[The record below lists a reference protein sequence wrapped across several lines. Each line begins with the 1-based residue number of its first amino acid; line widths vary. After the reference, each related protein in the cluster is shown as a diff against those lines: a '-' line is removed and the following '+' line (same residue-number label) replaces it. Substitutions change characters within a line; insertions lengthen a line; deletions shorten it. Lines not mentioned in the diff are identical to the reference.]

1 MSLDYDLVI
10 IGNTN
15 QAFFAASEAIKFN
28 ARVALVLG
36 NIHDDSWQEIDSL
49 IFNYL
54 TYIERHWHNLN
65 NWYLN
70 INLDSWLYFNQLQ
83 KWSNEVKKDIK
94 ATNNLE
100 SLANLGVDIIEESG
114 EFCRLPK
121 LGFALKNRTLRSRRY
136 LLATGAIYNIPQ
148 IQGLTEVGYI
158 TPERLDI
165 DQLPN
170 RLVILSQT
178 ALGIELAQQLNRLG
192 KEITLIFDNSNIL
205 PLEDPDIIQLIQAIL
220 ETEGIKL
227 LMNCPITQVRE
238 IEGTKW
244 IQAGNEAIETDEI
257 IIADKIKQQT
267 QGLNLEGVRVK
278 IEADKI
284 QINNKLQTTNPS
296 IYVCGQTISSYN
308 LSNLACYEASI
319 AVKNAI
325 LYPIFKVNYNLSPM
339 RMLTN
344 PMFSQVG
351 LTETQAKRDYKKDL
365 IIVKQNYKSLVKAKM
380 LDETTG
386 FCKLI
391 TRRNGII
398 LGCGI
403 IGNQSEEIINLIALA
418 IQNKV
423 KIQKI
428 SQLFP
433 PYGTTSEILFQISQ
447 KWQTQKPPKNTFI
460 NNCLETLLFWR
471 RKWNK

>member
-70 INLDSWLYFNQLQ
+70 INLDSWLDFNQLQ

-121 LGFALKNRTLRSRRY
+121 LGFVLKNRTLRSRRY

-227 LMNCPITQVRE
+227 LMCR
-238 IEGTKW
+238 
-244 IQAGNEAIETDEI
+244 
-257 IIADKIKQQT
+257 
-267 QGLNLEGVRVK
+267 
-278 IEADKI
+278 
-284 QINNKLQTTNPS
+284 
-296 IYVCGQTISSYN
+296 
-308 LSNLACYEASI
+308 
-319 AVKNAI
+319 
-325 LYPIFKVNYNLSPM
+325 
-339 RMLTN
+339 RM
-344 PMFSQVG
+344 
-351 LTETQAKRDYKKDL
+351 
-365 IIVKQNYKSLVKAKM
+365 
-380 LDETTG
+380 
-386 FCKLI
+386 
-391 TRRNGII
+391 
-398 LGCGI
+398 
-403 IGNQSEEIINLIALA
+403 NQWFE
-418 IQNKV
+418 
-423 KIQKI
+423 
-428 SQLFP
+428 
-433 PYGTTSEILFQISQ
+433 
-447 KWQTQKPPKNTFI
+447 KNTL
-460 NNCLETLLFWR
+460 CLW
-471 RKWNK
+471 